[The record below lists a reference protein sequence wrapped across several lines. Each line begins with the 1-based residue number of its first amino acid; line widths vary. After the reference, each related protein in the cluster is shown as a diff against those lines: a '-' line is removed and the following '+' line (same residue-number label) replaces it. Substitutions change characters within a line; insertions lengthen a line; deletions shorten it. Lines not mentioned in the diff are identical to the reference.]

1 MKNNYQTVDEILN
14 NKFGKKKTTKPVIAT
29 KVKKVKPKKEKTKK
43 SKKFIVGMVALITAG
58 AIALGAGIAH
68 LTSIFKKKNNDVPT
82 KPTTS
87 ISAMDLDDMGT
98 ELEFPQE
105 TTPTYGETTGN
116 INVDD
121 LTEKDGKIYK
131 DKENADKSNNVGN
144 EKVDTKNDTLIV
156 EDGKVKDP
164 NEGYEIKNEQGE
176 VIDQGDLN
184 EDKLPDG
191 FEYNENIDGIFEEE
205 DNTSNLVYADS
216 DYYDKEGNLVLAK
229 GDLVEKDRLEYA
241 KKHYYTTKPV
251 TQQSTETTKPAES
264 TKPAETTPA
273 TEPTTEATEPQ
284 NEGVVN
290 ADGTYTIFGVTY
302 ADKATFEQIALS
314 DLETLDMYL
323 DENGVLHIKTEELE
337 NQLTKTK

>member
-1 MKNNYQTVDEILN
+1 MNNNYQTIDEILN
-14 NKFGKKKTTKPVIAT
+14 NKYGKKKVTKPAKT
-29 KVKKVKPKKEKTKK
+29 AKVKKVKPKKEKTKK

-58 AIALGAGIAH
+58 AIALGAGVAH
-68 LTSIFKKKNNDVPT
+68 LASYFKKKNNDVPT
-82 KPTTS
+82 KPNTS
-87 ISAMDLDDMGT
+87 ISIMDLDDMGD
-98 ELEFPQE
+98 ELEFPEQDN
-105 TTPTYGETTGN
+105 TTKYGETTGN
-116 INVDD
+116 VDVNKVV
-121 LTEKDGKIYK
+121 EKN
-131 DKENADKSNNVGN
+131 DKVYVDQESADKSDQVGK
-144 EKVDTKNDTLIV
+144 EKVDTKNDTYVV

-164 NEGYEIKNEQGE
+164 NEGYEIKNDKGE
-176 VIDQGDLN
+176 VIGQGDLN

-191 FEYNENIDGIFEEE
+191 FEHNDELDGDFEKE
-205 DNTSNLVYADS
+205 DNTSTLTYSDA

-229 GDLVEKDRLEYA
+229 GDLVEKDRLEYV
-241 KKHYYTTKPV
+241 KKHYSTVKPAKQE
-251 TQQSTETTKPAES
+251 TASSTQSTQPTES
-264 TKPAETTPA
+264 TQPET
-273 TEPTTEATEPQ
+273 TEPTETTEPQ

>member
-14 NKFGKKKTTKPVIAT
+14 NKFGKKKTTKPVKAT

-43 SKKFIVGMVALITAG
+43 SKKFIVGIIALITAG

-87 ISAMDLDDMGT
+87 ISTMDLDDMGT
-98 ELEFPQE
+98 ELEFPEE

-116 INVDD
+116 VDVNE
-121 LTEKDGKIYK
+121 LTEKDGKYYK
-131 DKENADKSNNVGN
+131 DKESADKSDNVGK
-144 EKVDTKNDTLIV
+144 ETVDTKNDTLV
-156 EDGKVKDP
+156 EEDGKVKDKT
-164 NEGYEIKNEQGE
+164 EGYEIKNEQGE
-176 VIDQGDLN
+176 VIDQGNLN

-191 FEYNENIDGIFEEE
+191 FEHNDELDGDFEKE
-205 DNTSNLVYADS
+205 DNTSTLTYADS

-241 KKHYYTTKPV
+241 KKHYSTVKPAKQETTSA
-251 TQQSTETTKPAES
+251 TQSTQSTETTQP
-264 TKPAETTPA
+264 ET
-273 TEPTTEATEPQ
+273 TEPTEVTEPQ
-284 NEGVVN
+284 TEGVVN
-290 ADGTYTIFGVTY
+290 PDGTYTIFGVTY